1 MIIGL
6 DVGGTNID
14 IVAIENNKVVDY
26 KKFELGDD
34 ILSSVLTSLQKF
46 ITADYTPIL
55 NRIILS
61 TTITTNAIVQ
71 NKLDK
76 VGMIIENGI
85 GANPDFLMCADAN
98 VMVDGY
104 INNRG
109 IEVKGFSHD
118 TVEKAISEFKKL
130 SIKHVG
136 IACKFSVR
144 NPKHENEI
152 YEIVKKHGFEFIS
165 KGHRISGKLNFPRRV
180 FSTYL
185 NSAVYSS
192 FKLLYNA
199 ISEFLKEKN
208 LPPEI
213 AFIQKPDGGIINL
226 DSLKEFPIF
235 SILSGP
241 AASAQGGYILSKP
254 LSNAVIIDIGG
265 TTTDISF
272 VCNGQFVLE
281 QYGATIGR
289 YPTLVRAI
297 YSRSVGIGGDSL
309 VKLEDHISVGPE
321 TVKPFATERENIV
334 TFSDVLLYMKNLSC
348 FDCKLQARLINLSKK
363 VNMPP
368 LHFCNE
374 VLETALSLICKKIKE
389 GIEYINSAPIYTIQK
404 LLYGEKFEP
413 EKAIV
418 IGGAADLIAEHLAK
432 RLKIKVE
439 VPKYYMV
446 ANAIG
451 CALGSLSREYNLV
464 ADTEQGIVYIPEL
477 NRYESVD
484 IDFSIAQAKNFLI
497 ENIIEAGDAISVD
510 EIEIIEENSFNMI
523 RNFKYCGKII
533 RLKAQLK
540 PKLQQLE

>member
-26 KKFELGDD
+26 KKFELGHDV
-34 ILSSVLTSLQKF
+34 LSSILTSLEEF
-46 ITADYTPIL
+46 ITKDHISTL
-55 NRIILS
+55 NRIVLS

-98 VMVDGY
+98 VLVDGY

-109 IEVKGFSHD
+109 IEVKSFSPH
-118 TVEKAISEFKKL
+118 TVEKAVSEFKKF
-130 SIKHVG
+130 SIRNVG

-152 YEIVKKHGFEFIS
+152 YDIVKKHCFEFIS
-165 KGHRISGKLNFPRRV
+165 LGHRISGKLNFPRRV

-192 FKLLYNA
+192 FKLLYSA
-199 ISEFLKEKN
+199 ILEFLKEKN
-208 LPPEI
+208 LPTEI
-213 AFIQKPDGGIINL
+213 VFIQKPDGGIINL
-226 DSLKEFPIF
+226 ENLKEFPIF

-254 LSNAVIIDIGG
+254 ISNAVIIDIGG

-281 QYGATIGR
+281 QYGATIGN

-297 YSRSVGIGGDSL
+297 YSRSVGIGGDSI
-309 VKLEDHISVGPE
+309 VKVEDSISVGPE
-321 TVKPFATERENIV
+321 TVKSYATDRENVV
-334 TFSDVLLYMKNLSC
+334 TFSDVLLYSTNSSC
-348 FDCKLQARLINLSKK
+348 LDNKLQTRLMNLSKK
-363 VNMPP
+363 VNMS
-368 LHFCNE
+368 LTLFCNE
-374 VLETALSLICKKIKE
+374 VLEIALNAISKKIKE
-389 GIEYINSAPIYTIQK
+389 GIEYINSAPVYTIQK
-404 LLYGEKFEP
+404 LLYGEKFAP

-418 IGGAADLIAEHLAK
+418 IGGAADLIREHLEK
-432 RLKIKVE
+432 KLKIRVE
-439 VPKYYMV
+439 VPQYYMV

-451 CALGSLSREYNLV
+451 CALGSVSREYNLI
-464 ADTEQGIVYIPEL
+464 ADTQQGKVYIPEL
-477 NRYESVD
+477 NKCESVD
-484 IDFSIAQAKNFLI
+484 IDFTPAQAKDFLI
-497 ENIIEAGDAISVD
+497 NKIIEAGDALSAE

-523 RNFKYCGKII
+523 RNLRYCGKII
-533 RLKAQLK
+533 KIKAQLK
-540 PKLQQLE
+540 PKLQELK